1 MPIDIA
7 AMAAQA
13 REYYLSI
20 GIRYPTQSVLL
31 QGDKTQQGLVKH
43 AAILVDF
50 GFALR
55 DGARMV
61 EACERVR
68 ASVVGRAV
76 AGGSRKLTGKNYRSA
91 SRNARLARR
100 SAITALSAAIPD
112 LLETGQEA
120 AAQLVQTTLEATS
133 ALPGGEELP
142 KQLQLLFDVL
152 VQPVVDAAVADRGG
166 PGIARRLDTSRTA
179 LLAALRERAGQS
191 PVSAAAEE
199 RDILEGIVVSL
210 ARNASKAARVA
221 ARSLG
226 QPSIALDFKLTYLD
240 PARNSGSEDD
250 PGSDTPSDP
259 DAPEGPEAPE
269 TP

>member
-7 AMAAQA
+7 AMAAPA

-20 GIRYPTQSVLL
+20 GIRYPTQNVLL
-31 QGDKTQQGLVKH
+31 QGDKTRQGLEKH
-43 AAILVDF
+43 AAILVDY

-55 DGARMV
+55 DGARLV
-61 EACERVR
+61 EACDRVR

-91 SRNARLARR
+91 ARKARLARR
-100 SAITALSAAIPD
+100 SAITALTATIPD
-112 LLETGQEA
+112 LLEAGDEA
-120 AAQLVQTTLEATS
+120 AAQLVQTTLDATS
-133 ALPGGEELP
+133 ALPGSEELP

-152 VQPVVDAAVADRGG
+152 VHPVVGAAVVDRGG
-166 PGIARRLDTSRTA
+166 PGIAGRLETSRTA
-179 LLAALRERAGQS
+179 MLTALRERAGQS

-199 RDILEGIVVSL
+199 RDILEGIVVAL
-210 ARNASKAARVA
+210 ARSANAAASVA

-240 PARNSGSEDD
+240 SSRNAGAED
-250 PGSDTPSDP
+250 PSSDTPSDP
-259 DAPEGPEAPE
+259 DAPEDPE
-269 TP
+269 TPESP

>member
-1 MPIDIA
+1 VPFPVAHLDVA
-7 AMAAQA
+7 TRPSRS
-13 REYYLSI
+13 RE
-20 GIRYPTQSVLL
+20 
-31 QGDKTQQGLVKH
+31 H
-43 AAILVDF
+43 APILVDY

-55 DGARMV
+55 DGTRLI
-61 EACERVR
+61 EACDRVR

-91 SRNARLARR
+91 ARNARLARR
-100 SAITALSAAIPD
+100 SAITALSATIPD
-112 LLETGQEA
+112 LLEAGQEA
-120 AAQLVQTTLEATS
+120 VTQLVQTTLEATS

-142 KQLQLLFDVL
+142 KQLQLLVDVL
-152 VQPVVDAAVADRGG
+152 VHPVVAAAVADRGG
-166 PGIARRLDTSRTA
+166 PGIVKRLDDSRTA
-179 LLAALRERAGQS
+179 MLVALRERAGQS

-210 ARNASKAARVA
+210 ARSANAAATIAART
-221 ARSLG
+221 LG

-240 PARNSGSEDD
+240 SSRNGGAED
-250 PGSDTPSDP
+250 PSSDTPSDP

>member
-20 GIRYPTQSVLL
+20 GIRYPTQNVLL
-31 QGDKTQQGLVKH
+31 QGAKTAEGLAKH
-43 AAILVDF
+43 AALLVDY

-55 DGARMV
+55 DGGRLG
-61 EACERVR
+61 EACDRVQ
-68 ASVVGRAV
+68 ASVVGRAQ
-76 AGGSRKLTGKNYRSA
+76 AGGSRKLTGKKYRTA
-91 SRNARLARR
+91 CRKARLARR
-100 SAITALSAAIPD
+100 SAIAALSASVPE
-112 LLETGQEA
+112 LLEQGEEK

-133 ALPGGEELP
+133 TLPVAEELP
-142 KQLQLLFDVL
+142 KQLQMLLDVL
-152 VQPVVDAAVADRGG
+152 AQPVVTAAVADRGG
-166 PGIARRLDTSRTA
+166 PGIMMRLRSARTD
-179 LLAALRERAGQS
+179 LLEAMRERAGQS

-210 ARNASKAARVA
+210 ARSASAAARVA

-240 PARNSGSEDD
+240 SPRTAGAEEPS
-250 PGSDTPSDP
+250 SDTPSDP
-259 DAPEGPEAPE
+259 DAPESLESPE

>member
-7 AMAAQA
+7 AMTAQA
-13 REYYLSI
+13 LEYYLSI
-20 GIRYPTQSVLL
+20 GIRYPTQNVLL
-31 QGDKTQQGLVKH
+31 QGDKTQQGLAKH
-43 AAILVDF
+43 AALLVDY

-68 ASVVGRAV
+68 ASVVGRAL

-91 SRNARLARR
+91 SRKARLARR
-100 SAITALSAAIPD
+100 SAITALSAAIPE
-112 LLETGQEA
+112 LLEDGHEEVV
-120 AAQLVQTTLEATS
+120 QLVQTTLEATS
-133 ALPGGEELP
+133 ALPGAEELP
-142 KQLQLLFDVL
+142 KPLQLLFDVL
-152 VQPVVDAAVADRGG
+152 IHPIVAAATVDRGG
-166 PGIARRLDTSRTA
+166 PGIVGRLDASRTA
-179 LLAALRERAGQS
+179 MVAALRERAGQS

-210 ARNASKAARVA
+210 ARSASAAARVA

-240 PARNSGSEDD
+240 PYRTAGAED
-250 PGSDTPSDP
+250 PSSDTPSDP
-259 DAPEGPEAPE
+259 DAPEAPE